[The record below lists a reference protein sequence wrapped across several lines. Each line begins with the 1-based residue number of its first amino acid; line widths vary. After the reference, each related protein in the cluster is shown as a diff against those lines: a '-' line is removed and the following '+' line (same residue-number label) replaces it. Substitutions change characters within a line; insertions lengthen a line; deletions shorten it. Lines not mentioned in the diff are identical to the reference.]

1 MKIRYL
7 FCLLALFSAS
17 SHAEWA
23 VTRVYVKKVYQFYEN
38 SNSVTRVIYESA
50 ADSTVPDESFSCAPN
65 SQPIPGY
72 TNRYQ
77 AAYWE
82 SSSNTFSAIL
92 IAELLAAQ
100 AQGLPV
106 DIYFDESGCN
116 TSAAAFGYAGL
127 GRRMRGVG
135 VSSD

>member
-7 FCLLALFSAS
+7 LCLLVFFSAS

-23 VTRVYVKKVYQFYEN
+23 ATGVYVKKVYQFYEN
-38 SNSVTRVIYESA
+38 SNSITRVIYESA
-50 ADSTVPDESFSCAPN
+50 PGSTVPDGGFSCAPN

-77 AAYWE
+77 AAYW
-82 SSSNTFSAIL
+82 SSSTSTLSSIFVG
-92 IAELLAAQ
+92 ELLAAQ

-106 DIYFDESGCN
+106 DIFFEDSGCN
-116 TSAAAFGYAGL
+116 TYAATYGYGGL
-127 GRRMRGVG
+127 GRQVKGVA
-135 VSSD
+135 VSLD